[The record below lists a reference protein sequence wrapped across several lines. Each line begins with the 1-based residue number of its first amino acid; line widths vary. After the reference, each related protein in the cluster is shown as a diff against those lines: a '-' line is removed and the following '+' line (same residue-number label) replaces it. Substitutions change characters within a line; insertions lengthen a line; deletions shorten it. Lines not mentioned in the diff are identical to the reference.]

1 MNTKTFTYL
10 QANPQQINTEQQDEL
25 NLILE
30 KYPFFQSARALQLK
44 GYKNSNNFLYNDAL
58 KMTAAYTTDRNIL
71 FDYITSDHFN
81 QNEISE
87 IIQQHDES
95 VTEIEVVSENITEEI
110 SVEIDNQIKK
120 ELQKAEA
127 ILNPDLFER
136 KTELVKEIV
145 EEISE
150 IKETVSETEIEINQ
164 PLEFKKD
171 DAHSFTEWL
180 KLTSASAII
189 RDDKKEVSSEKS
201 AEKDKKEV
209 KLDLIDKFIQEK
221 PKLFSSALSSELKEK
236 KVENKNLAAPYTQAN
251 DSLMTETLA
260 KVYLQQKNYKKAI
273 QAYKILILKNPE
285 KSGFFADQ
293 IRAIKKLTNTDNP

>member
-10 QANPQQINTEQQDEL
+10 QANPQHISSEQQDEL
-25 NLILE
+25 NQILE

-44 GYKNSNNFLYNDAL
+44 GFKNSNNFLYNDAL

-87 IIQQHDES
+87 IIQQHDDS
-95 VTEIEVVSENITEEI
+95 VAEIEVVLENITEEI

-136 KTELVKEIV
+136 KVESVKETV
-145 EEISE
+145 EEISGK
-150 IKETVSETEIEINQ
+150 KEQITETKIDINQ
-164 PLEFKKD
+164 PLEFKKE
-171 DAHSFTEWL
+171 DAHSFSEWL
-180 KLTSASAII
+180 KLTSASPIK
-189 RDDKKEVSSEKS
+189 RESEKEAESVKS
-201 AEKDKKEV
+201 APKEEKEQ
-209 KLDLIDKFIQEK
+209 KLDLIDKFILEK
-221 PKLFSSALSSELKEK
+221 PKLFSSPLSSDLKEK

-293 IRAIKKLTNTDNP
+293 IRAIKKLTNTDKP